1 MQNPIEENFERIND
15 RAHDPNLWNE
25 MGSSSVAEG
34 DLDTAQICFETLIAL
49 LPDSAIAWDNLA
61 RVYLA
66 QSRQERATV
75 AFKKAMDLD
84 PTYKQARWAYS
95 QTVSVS
101 DPESGLA
108 ALEDGLCIDPSCPGT
123 RLYLAEA
130 RSTAGEWESA
140 ARDACGVVDNQ
151 ASDYDQVLRA
161 ADLLLEFRRMD
172 LALVGFARAI
182 ELDSSRHEA
191 FHGFGVC
198 HHFMGSV
205 SVAKEAYETALKMNP
220 QSYATLKNLAVIS
233 SLMGNYEVAID
244 QIKQSICLV
253 PDDRGIQIQL
263 ELYKRY
269 VCDWAQP
276 LDAKDTKQ
284 ICEQE
289 TAVISPFSVLPLI
302 DDPVLQLKLSE
313 RWQQSRHPLNCDANF
328 TRGAKNSK
336 LRVGWFGSDFHDHAT
351 LFLMSGLFREYDRSK
366 FEFYVFSYGTIKKSP
381 LRIECQKYV
390 DEFIDVAGVVDA
402 EIVSLARNA
411 ELDIAIDL
419 KGFTNGGRVSLFQ
432 ERLAPV
438 QMNYLG
444 FPGTAGS
451 SAYDYIIADDIVVPA
466 EFEEFYSEIVLKM
479 PHSYQPNDCRRPIS
493 DKVFTRAGEGLP
505 DDAFVFCSFNNSYKI
520 GPEEFDV
527 WMSLLRDIPDSVLWL
542 LESNA
547 MVADNLRAE
556 AEARGV
562 DSARLI
568 FARRLPVD
576 EHLARQRLADL
587 FLDSFNVNAHTTASD
602 ALWAGLP
609 VVTLPGKQFAARVGA
624 SLVSAA
630 GLKQLVAKDAEDYE
644 CIARSMAANPTRL
657 AALRR
662 GLEADRHTLPLFDTV
677 SYCREFEQLL
687 LRTQV

>member
-1 MQNPIEENFERIND
+1 MQNPSAENFEHINEQ
-15 RAHDPNLWNE
+15 AHDPNLWNE

-49 LPDSAIAWDNLA
+49 LPESAIAWDNLA

-66 QSRQERATV
+66 QSKQERATA

-95 QTVSVS
+95 QIVSVS

-108 ALEDGLCIDPSCPGT
+108 ALIDGLCIDPSCPST

-140 ARDACGVVDNQ
+140 IKDACGVVDSR
-151 ASDYDQVLRA
+151 ASDYDQVLKA
-161 ADLLLEFRRMD
+161 ADLLLEFRRID

-198 HHFMGSV
+198 HHSMGSI
-205 SVAKEAYETALKMNP
+205 SVAKEAYETVLKIKP
-220 QSYATLKNLAVIS
+220 QSHATLKNLAVIS
-233 SLMGNYEVAID
+233 ALRGNYDVAID
-244 QIKQSICLV
+244 QIKESISLV
-253 PDDRGIQIQL
+253 PGDRASRIQL
-263 ELYKRY
+263 EFYKRY
-269 VCDWAQP
+269 ICDWSQSLAAI
-276 LDAKDTKQ
+276 DVKQ

-302 DDPVLQLKLSE
+302 DDPMLQFGLSE
-313 RWQQSRHPLNCDANF
+313 RWQQSRHPLNKKADLSLKP
-328 TRGAKNSK
+328 RSSK
-336 LRVGWFGSDFHDHAT
+336 VRVGWFGSDFHDHAT
-351 LFLMSGLFREYDRSK
+351 LFLMRGLFREYDRSK
-366 FEFYVFSYGTIKKSP
+366 FEFHVFSYGMIKKSP
-381 LRIECQKYV
+381 LRAECQKNV
-390 DEFIDVAGVVDA
+390 DEFFDVSGMTDE
-402 EIVSLARNA
+402 EIVRRAREA
-411 ELDIAIDL
+411 LDIAIDL

-432 ERLAPV
+432 ERMAPV
-438 QMNYLG
+438 QVNYLG

-451 SAYDYIIADDIVVPA
+451 NAYDYIIADDIVVPK
-466 EFEEFYSEIVLKM
+466 ELEGSFSEAVLRM
-479 PHSYQPNDCRRPIS
+479 PHSYQPNDSARPIS
-493 DKVFTRAGEGLP
+493 DKVFTRVTEGLP
-505 DDAFVFCSFNNSYKI
+505 DGAFVFCSFNNSYKI

-542 LESNA
+542 LEPNT

-556 AEARGV
+556 ARARGV
-562 DSARLI
+562 DSTRLV

-630 GLKQLVAKDAEDYE
+630 GLKQLVAKDVEDYE
-644 CIARSMAANPTRL
+644 CIARSMAANPARL
-657 AALRR
+657 GALRR
-662 GLEADRHTLPLFDTV
+662 GLEADRLTLPLFDTV

>member
-1 MQNPIEENFERIND
+1 MQNPSAENFEHINE
-15 RAHDPNLWNE
+15 RAHDPNLWNQ
-25 MGSSSVAEG
+25 MGASSVAEG

-49 LPDSAIAWDNLA
+49 LPESAIAWDNLA

-95 QTVSVS
+95 QIVSVS

-151 ASDYDQVLRA
+151 ASDYDQVLKA

-182 ELDSSRHEA
+182 ELDPSRHEA

-198 HHFMGSV
+198 HHSMGSI
-205 SVAKEAYETALKMNP
+205 SVAKEAYETVLKIKP
-220 QSYATLKNLAVIS
+220 QSHATLKNLAVIS
-233 SLMGNYEVAID
+233 ALRGNYDVAID
-244 QIKQSICLV
+244 QIRESISLV
-253 PDDRGIQIQL
+253 PGDRASRIQL
-263 ELYKRY
+263 EFYKRY
-269 VCDWAQP
+269 ICDWSQSLAAI
-276 LDAKDTKQ
+276 DVKQ

-302 DDPVLQLKLSE
+302 DDPMLQLGLSE
-313 RWQQSRHPLNCDANF
+313 RWQQSRHPLNENADF
-328 TRGAKNSK
+328 SLKSKNSK
-336 LRVGWFGSDFHDHAT
+336 VRVGWFGSDFHDHAT
-351 LFLMSGLFREYDRSK
+351 LFLMRGLFREYDRSN
-366 FEFYVFSYGTIKKSP
+366 FEFHVFSYGMIKKSP
-381 LRIECQKYV
+381 LRAECEKNV
-390 DEFIDVAGVVDA
+390 DEFFDVAGMTDA
-402 EIVSLARNA
+402 EIVRLAREA

-432 ERLAPV
+432 ERMAPV
-438 QMNYLG
+438 QVNYLG

-451 SAYDYIIADDIVVPA
+451 NAYDYIIADDIVVP
-466 EFEEFYSEIVLKM
+466 EELEGFYSEAVLKM
-479 PHSYQPNDCRRPIS
+479 PHSYQPNDSARPIS
-493 DKVFTRAGEGLP
+493 DKVFTRATEGLP
-505 DDAFVFCSFNNSYKI
+505 DGAFVFCSFNNSYKI

-542 LESNA
+542 LEPNT
-547 MVADNLRAE
+547 MVSDNLRAE
-556 AEARGV
+556 ARARGV
-562 DSARLI
+562 DSTRLV

-630 GLKQLVAKDAEDYE
+630 GLKQLVAKDVEDYE
-644 CIARSMAANPTRL
+644 CIARSMAANPARL
-657 AALRR
+657 GALRR
-662 GLEADRHTLPLFDTV
+662 GLEADRLTLPLFDTI
-677 SYCREFEQLL
+677 SYCRGFEQLL